1 MVPPVPF
8 LATSTQANFQENGT
22 AACKRSYDERVI
34 HVSVCIT
41 L

>member
-1 MVPPVPF
+1 MVPSVPF

-22 AACKRSYDERVI
+22 AACKRYDERVL
-34 HVSVCIT
+34 HVSVCVT